1 MITVPLRILL
11 VEDNIK
17 DVDLIIYHLQKIV
30 EFPEIR
36 TVENLEDFDR
46 ELITLVPD
54 VIISDYNLPTCT
66 GLDIFEHA
74 RIVEDTIPF
83 LFLTGAIDDEELA
96 ANTILAGANG
106 FVLKKHMDHLD
117 EKLRPLLKKI
127 VFQMGDREEVRD
139 KIRRNKVVV
148 NKVYKYL
155 DKINLDNAEQRD
167 NLEKIKLNMK
177 QTDLEN
183 DDE

>member
-11 VEDNIK
+11 VEDNK
-17 DVDLIIYHLQKIV
+17 NDLDLIIYHLQKIV
-30 EFPEIR
+30 GFPEFR

-46 ELITLVPD
+46 ELITFFPD
-54 VIISDYNLPTCT
+54 VIISDYNLSTCT
-66 GLDIFEHA
+66 GLDILEHA

-83 LFLTGAIDDEELA
+83 IFLTGAIEDEELA

-106 FVLKKHMDHLD
+106 FILKKHMDHLH

-127 VFQMGDREEVRD
+127 VFHMGDREEIRD

-148 NKVYKYL
+148 NQIYKYL
-155 DKINLDNAEQRD
+155 DKINLENAEQRD
-167 NLEKIKLNMK
+167 NLEKNKLNIK
-177 QTDLEN
+177 
-183 DDE
+183 